1 MQGSVS
7 RSILGGRI
15 CPVEEQVLQMLRVTM
30 LTGLS
35 GEEQIVGEKKNV
47 VIVT

>member
-15 CPVEEQVLQMLRVTM
+15 CPVEEQVLQMLRVAM

-35 GEEQIVGEKKNV
+35 EDGQGEK
-47 VIVT
+47 